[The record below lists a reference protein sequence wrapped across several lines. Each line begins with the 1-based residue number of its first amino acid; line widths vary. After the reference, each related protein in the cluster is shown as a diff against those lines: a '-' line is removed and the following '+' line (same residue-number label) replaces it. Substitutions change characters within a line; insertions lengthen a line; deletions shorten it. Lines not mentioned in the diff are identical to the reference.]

1 MVGKHHPR
9 IEQKIKTLTELQDHH
24 EDIARQAQTGE
35 EAAGDISHACEETTH
50 HFTRRYSK
58 MKRIHGLMMSV
69 HRHGALSP
77 QLLNTLL
84 HHFKFFYDA
93 EVENVK
99 KYKSALALEKFLD
112 NLFHHHSELASHLKI
127 RRLTLL
133 RLRKPTPE
141 QKPSSA

>member
-1 MVGKHHPR
+1 MVAKHLPR
-9 IEQKIKTLTELQDHH
+9 IEQKIKTLTELQGHH
-24 EDIARQAQTGE
+24 EDIARQAQTEE
-35 EAAGDISHACEETTH
+35 EAAGDISHECEEKTH

-133 RLRKPTPE
+133 RSRKPKPE
-141 QKPSSA
+141 